1 MSRRAG
7 TGNLRGAAPAQAPVN
22 AAPRA
27 GGLRRVGHKGAAGL
41 VTGNT
46 IASFERAA
54 EVGVDT
60 IEFDVLWRRD
70 GAPGIP
76 APSRSPLVV
85 AHDWEDAAARPPLT
99 LGEAL
104 DSFTRPPLDRVEIDL
119 DIKLVGREEE
129 VVAALRERGLVD
141 RAMVSTMNTES
152 LGAIGAIEPELRL
165 GWTFPLVTRAWD
177 RHVLARPA
185 ILVALATMR
194 RRFPEI
200 ARRRVP
206 EIGASAIWLL
216 HPLATPRLVEVTR
229 ELGIELICWTV
240 DDPERVAELRE
251 MGVDGIVSN
260 DPRIL

>member
-1 MSRRAG
+1 MSAG
-7 TGNLRGAAPAQAPVN
+7 L
-22 AAPRA
+22 RA

-46 IASFERAA
+46 VASFERAV

-70 GAPGIP
+70 GAPGMS
-76 APSRSPLVV
+76 AASRSPLVV
-85 AHDWEDAAARPPLT
+85 AHDWGDADSRSTLT
-99 LGEAL
+99 LTEAL
-104 DSFTRPPLDRVEIDL
+104 DAFTRPPLDRVEIDL
-119 DIKLVGREEE
+119 DIKLVGREDEI
-129 VVAALRERGLVD
+129 VAALREHGLVG
-141 RAMVSTMNTES
+141 RAMVSTMNTET

-165 GWTFPLVTRAWD
+165 GWTYPLVTRAWD
-177 RHVLARPA
+177 RHVLARP
-185 ILVALATMR
+185 LVLAALSTMR

-200 ARRRVP
+200 ARHRVP

-216 HPLATPRLVEVTR
+216 HHLATPRLVEVTR

-240 DDPERVAELRE
+240 DDPVRVEELRE

-260 DPRIL
+260 DPRLLGATPDENHLAL